1 MKTDNN
7 MEQTRHDAS
16 LQQLLGTLEQAGRD
30 ARRQQQLADMID
42 GLAAKEKSAAHHV
55 RRMWTMR
62 IAAAACVLFFIATAV
77 RVWFIPT
84 EQTVEPQVA
93 RAEAPVA
100 DTAAPMTE
108 ALPATATPHRALGNK
123 RKAAMPKPADESS
136 AMPEELL
143 VEATQQQPAAQPTE
157 PEPQAIDQEPVYA
170 LSTES
175 PIDSIAQPVISLA
188 AEPEQLA
195 QATPKAEPKPRRSL
209 WKSIFGRTAPSEMD
223 GTMLAINI
231 L

>member
-42 GLAAKEKSAAHHV
+42 GLAAKEKAAAHRM

-62 IAAAACVLFFIATAV
+62 IAAAACVLFFIVTAV

-100 DTAAPMTE
+100 DTVAPMPE
-108 ALPATATPHRALGNK
+108 ARPATTTPAPSLSHK
-123 RKAAMPKPADESS
+123 RKAAMPKPSVESA

-143 VEATQQQPAAQPTE
+143 VEAAPQQPVPQPTE

-170 LSTES
+170 QSTES
-175 PIDSIAQPVISLA
+175 PIDSIAQPVSSLVA
-188 AEPEQLA
+188 GPEPLA
-195 QATPKAEPKPRRSL
+195 QATPEAEPQPRRSL
-209 WKSIFGRTAPSEMD
+209 WKSLFGRTAPSEMD